1 FNNVNLV
8 GKLIDKRSI
17 ILFWILLLF
26 LTIFYVAV
34 SASGK
39 PLFQN
44 GYSVYLFRLT
54 IYSIQLLV
62 VILFFGYQTMPL
74 LNQPSEHELVMHLD
88 TQANLK
94 PIPKYEKSFLS
105 EHQLDAYETILNAV
119 MNYKKLFLSQELSLA
134 ELALETKIPA
144 HHLTQLM
151 NTR

>member
-1 FNNVNLV
+1 FFITFVIYAYNGWYSDDLKYEYYLKYKMNLSWISLVGYCLYGFFNNVNLV

-74 LNQPSEHELVMHLD
+74 LNQPSEHELVMHL
-88 TQANLK
+88 
-94 PIPKYEKSFLS
+94 
-105 EHQLDAYETILNAV
+105 
-119 MNYKKLFLSQELSLA
+119 
-134 ELALETKIPA
+134 
-144 HHLTQLM
+144 
-151 NTR
+151 